1 MSVWSK
7 YNIENCVDSIKKSKI
22 DPKQGLIKSDL
33 ESESDYCLTPIR
45 QILMFKLGWLGIQIA
60 EDKTIRF
67 GRANGLSLIG
77 SCRPRYQSLVEE

>member
-7 YNIENCVDSIKKSKI
+7 YNIKNCVDLIKESKI

-33 ESESDYCLTPIR
+33 ESESDFHRFIPIR
-45 QILMFKLGWLGIQIA
+45 QISTFKLGWLGIQIA

-77 SCRPRYQSLVEE
+77 SCSYHATNP